1 LLPTILKSCA
11 EDDKSVKWWLQRG
24 LGFWKSLEERIE
36 AGEDAETCGYDFE
49 LELLVFP
56 VIDFLLLML
65 DSCSSIEIFRS

>member
-1 LLPTILKSCA
+1 M
-11 EDDKSVKWWLQRG
+11 
-24 LGFWKSLEERIE
+24 GFWKSLEERIE